1 MNSIAAMRP
10 DTAIGGGSPGERHPD
25 LAKETAT

>member
-10 DTAIGGGSPGERHPD
+10 DAAIGGSPGERHPD